1 LADINALATMGGQQQ
16 TIGQNQQLF
25 PLNNLS
31 TLSGLMR
38 GYSVPSTT
46 KTTAEMS
53 PLSGLAGI
61 GAGAYGL
68 FSGSGTGGAG
78 PSVFQNMTGAK
89 NFTDFLKSFNT
100 PSSNFGTTVIGD
112 QSGGEDPTGGYW
124 DNNGNWQ
131 TGNPPPPDEV
141 T

>member
-53 PLSGLAGI
+53 PLSGLATI
-61 GAGAYGL
+61 GAGTAGL
-68 FSGSGTGGAG
+68 FAGSGTNGTGPNLFSKIVDSFKGA
-78 PSVFQNMTGAK
+78 TGTSGTGFNASSLPGSMSMDDYNAAINGWIK
-89 NFTDFLKSFNT
+89 QPDGSYTDS
-100 PSSNFGTTVIGD
+100 
-112 QSGGEDPTGGYW
+112 E
-124 DNNGNWQ
+124 
-131 TGNPPPPDEV
+131 GNPLEP
-141 T
+141 